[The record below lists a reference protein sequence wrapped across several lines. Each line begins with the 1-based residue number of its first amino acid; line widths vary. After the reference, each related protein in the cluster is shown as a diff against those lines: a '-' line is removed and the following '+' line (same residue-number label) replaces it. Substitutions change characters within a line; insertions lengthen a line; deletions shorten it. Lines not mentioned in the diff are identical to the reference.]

1 MEIDKISGL
10 TDEAEKVIIFN
21 EITRKNGKI
30 SERLVIPQESH
41 YFSNGRLIL
50 IDFFEF

>member
-10 TDEAEKVIIFN
+10 TDEAKKWLFN

-30 SERLVIPQESH
+30 SERLVIHKSH
-41 YFSNGRLIL
+41 IFSNG
-50 IDFFEF
+50 